1 VLCHTST
8 HAPVLF
14 SPTHDILEAEQGTR
28 TDNMGK
34 DEDEESDY
42 DSELDFSCYWLS
54 VTGSAILALARLSL
68 NTPRF
73 SHLIHIYSFT
83 PS

>member
-1 VLCHTST
+1 
-8 HAPVLF
+8 
-14 SPTHDILEAEQGTR
+14 
-28 TDNMGK
+28 MGK